1 MENRLVN
8 KVKQFSERHFPE
20 RRIFM
25 KSNSKTRY
33 IRLRPSTQLIV
44 IGVAAC
50 LIAWTGLSTAML
62 LMMSIGADDIRE
74 QTQHDKKVYQERIET
89 LIAER
94 DAQTQEAIQ
103 SRNKFNSALKQ
114 ISTMQSELFASEI
127 ERKELKT
134 GLEAIQLT
142 LREIHEEIDQ
152 EKKLTESANAEDIT
166 VDLTEH
172 NEVHTEVADLL
183 AEALI
188 NTAVERDDIEA
199 YSKNRIEELQLKLT
213 LMEETNRHIFRKL
226 KEAIDASITPLEK
239 MFSKVELPTDQII
252 ELVRRGYSGR
262 GGPLGEIALSRIN
275 EQRSVDIALANEIFE
290 KIDRLNLYR
299 IAASKIPFAMPVS
312 GVYRYTS
319 GYGFRSDPINRQRRM
334 HHGID
339 LAAAHGTDINAAGD
353 GVVTF
358 SGWRKGYGKVIEIDH
373 GFGIET
379 VYAHNSKNR
388 VKRGQRVSLG
398 DHIADMGNTGRS
410 TGTHLHYEIRING
423 KSTNPMVYIRA
434 GRDVF

>member
-1 MENRLVN
+1 
-8 KVKQFSERHFPE
+8 
-20 RRIFM
+20 
-25 KSNSKTRY
+25 
-33 IRLRPSTQLIV
+33 
-44 IGVAAC
+44 
-50 LIAWTGLSTAML
+50 
-62 LMMSIGADDIRE
+62 
-74 QTQHDKKVYQERIET
+74 
-89 LIAER
+89 
-94 DAQTQEAIQ
+94 
-103 SRNKFNSALKQ
+103 
-114 ISTMQSELFASEI
+114 MQSELFASEI

-152 EKKLTESANAEDIT
+152 EKKLTESANTEDIT
-166 VDLTEH
+166 VELTTH

-188 NTAVERDDIEA
+188 NTAVELDDIEA

-213 LMEETNRHIFRKL
+213 LMEKTNRHIFRKL

-334 HHGID
+334 HRGID